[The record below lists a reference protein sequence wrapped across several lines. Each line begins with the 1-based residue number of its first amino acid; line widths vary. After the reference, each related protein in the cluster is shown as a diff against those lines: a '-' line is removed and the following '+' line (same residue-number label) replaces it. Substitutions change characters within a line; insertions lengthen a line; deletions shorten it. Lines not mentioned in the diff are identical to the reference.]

1 MTACNLCGSTDNIPL
16 YKGNVKCNQCGL
28 IFIEKI
34 PNNLQDYYKDDYY
47 SFDTKDLPLKGL
59 QIFLYKLGIWTPCN
73 RFLRTIK
80 IVKNGNLLDIGCGS
94 GSFLK
99 IVKELGMN
107 CYGVEPGMFIP
118 QEGINIFHGTL
129 EQAKYPDEFFDT
141 VCLNHVLEHTDD
153 PMATLKEC
161 KRVLKQDGII
171 RIAVP
176 QTSSLAHWLL
186 KENWSHLDYPRHLY
200 NFSTDNLCEY
210 AKIVGLKVKKI
221 RYISAPSG
229 FGVKSK
235 FTFALLYPLSFI
247 CNRLRIGDVVEV
259 CLEK

>member
-1 MTACNLCGSTDNIPL
+1 MINCNLCGSTDSTPL
-16 YKGNVKCNQCGL
+16 YKGNVKCANCGL
-28 IFIEKI
+28 IFIAPVPI
-34 PNNLQDYYKDDYY
+34 NLQDFYKDDYY
-47 SFDTKDLPLKGL
+47 SFSTEPLQLEWL
-59 QIFLYKLGIWTPCN
+59 QIFLYKIRIWTIFN
-73 RFLRTIK
+73 RFLRSIK
-80 IVKNGNLLDIGCGS
+80 IVKGGNLLDIGCGS
-94 GSFLK
+94 GAFLK
-99 IVKELGMN
+99 LVKGLGMN
-107 CYGVEPGMFIP
+107 VWGVEPGKFIP

-129 EQAKYPDEFFDT
+129 EQARYPDEFFDT

-186 KENWSHLDYPRHLY
+186 KENWPHLDYPRHLY
-200 NFSTDNLCEY
+200 NFSTQNLKDYTE
-210 AKIVGLKVKKI
+210 KVGLKVKKI

-229 FGVKSK
+229 FGVKNK